1 MNSLLLNSEEAT
13 RVSAFLHQYPHLP
26 ISCPV
31 GQMMLHRS
39 CICDAELREPEY
51 FQMGDKHPCSELW
64 RKTLS
69 SSFKAFLYI
78 CLIAQTLSNPWTVAH
93 QAPLSMGFSSKE
105 YWSGLPCPS
114 SLIYIN
120 TLKWEL
126 ETKHSQCLCS
136 QDAQNWDT
144 YGILYHNRRFQWMIK
159 TSNESIQ
166 MFPIQTE
173 DNNIFT

>member
-1 MNSLLLNSEEAT
+1 MDIGRKNEIPGLKMNSLLLNSEEAT

-39 CICDAELREPEY
+39 CMCDAELREPEY

-78 CLIAQTLSNPWTVAH
+78 CLVAQTLSNPWTVAH
-93 QAPLSMGFSSKE
+93 QAPLFMGFSSKWLTRQVGE
-105 YWSGLPCPS
+105 GQAGSLGLAEVNC
-114 SLIYIN
+114 YV
-120 TLKWEL
+120 
-126 ETKHSQCLCS
+126 
-136 QDAQNWDT
+136 
-144 YGILYHNRRFQWMIK
+144 
-159 TSNESIQ
+159 
-166 MFPIQTE
+166 
-173 DNNIFT
+173 